1 MSLERSKSRNHEWIG
16 HHPQPNRRLR
26 KEILEI
32 IDERD
37 VPERRD
43 ELVNDAK
50 GEGGRREDDIDITNS
65 GRCSERRCRE
75 GSIIRHLGDHAAPVA
90 RIARPE
96 EFARRCVHPLE
107 QLSTERCFNLSC
119 LVMGEMHTRL

>member
-1 MSLERSKSRNHEWIG
+1 MDC
-16 HHPQPNRRLR
+16 HHPQPYRRLG

-50 GEGGRREDDIDITNS
+50 GEGGGRREDDIDITNS
-65 GRCSERRCRE
+65 GRCSECRCRE
-75 GSIIRHLGDHAAPVA
+75 GGVIRHLCDHAAMWRV
-90 RIARPE
+90 
-96 EFARRCVHPLE
+96 
-107 QLSTERCFNLSC
+107 
-119 LVMGEMHTRL
+119 